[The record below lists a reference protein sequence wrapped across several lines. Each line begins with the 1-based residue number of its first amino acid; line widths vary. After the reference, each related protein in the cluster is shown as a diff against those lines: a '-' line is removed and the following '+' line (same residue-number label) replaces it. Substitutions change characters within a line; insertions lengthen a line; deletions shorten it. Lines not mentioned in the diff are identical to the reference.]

1 MREVEKTVWNA
12 KPNTT
17 IGDRA
22 RPDGDSTGT
31 TRAPKRGGVD
41 AILVLERRWNA
52 ARSELTR
59 QHGGRWF
66 LSGGH
71 RLALDRRQGFRWRAH
86 GRLDPW
92 SIRLS
97 QRSASPAMPIE
108 ASLAARGNEH
118 GIAEVPDAGERAFE
132 RALAY
137 GEAAGTALAETLWP
151 TRCAVCDTPG
161 EAVCQACLRSL
172 PYLDWWRACPRC
184 GAPFGRVQ
192 CSECNPVTMAALDRH
207 ELPFDACASAVVYN
221 DATARIVRA
230 WKDAGERRLVETLA
244 DLMASVTAPSWRAER
259 PTIVPVPA
267 TAAALRRRGFDHGA
281 DLARALAERLS
292 LDEIPL
298 LARPRSF
305 DQRSLARSGAH

>member
-1 MREVEKTVWNA
+1 MEHQTV
-12 KPNTT
+12 TT
-17 IGDRA
+17 QRVPCDAYRSEPRGPRKRA
-22 RPDGDSTGT
+22 RD
-31 TRAPKRGGVD
+31 
-41 AILVLERRWNA
+41 
-52 ARSELTR
+52 
-59 QHGGRWF
+59 
-66 LSGGH
+66 SGG
-71 RLALDRRQGFRWRAH
+71 
-86 GRLDPW
+86 
-92 SIRLS
+92 
-97 QRSASPAMPIE
+97 
-108 ASLAARGNEH
+108 
-118 GIAEVPDAGERAFE
+118 AGCWERAFE

-267 TAAALRRRGFDHGA
+267 TAAALRKRGFDHGT

-305 DQRSLARSGAH
+305 DQRSLARSGRIKNMENRFKPLPGARAPASVLIVDDVYTTGATLFAASEAARAAGARQVRCVTFARVW

>member
-1 MREVEKTVWNA
+1 MRHDRRAEKRGLRGSFRPHLPWTEVVKPATTDSKEATNSVADHEKPRNKARIICGIDGMLRGIDGMREVEKTVWNA

-59 QHGGRWF
+59 RHGGRWF
-66 LSGGH
+66 PSGGH

-118 GIAEVPDAGERAFE
+118 GIAEVPDAGSALSNVRLLTGKLRAPPWPKRFGP
-132 RALAY
+132 RAARFATRRARQSAKHASDPSPTLTGGAHVL
-137 GEAAGTALAETLWP
+137 AAG
-151 TRCAVCDTPG
+151 R
-161 EAVCQACLRSL
+161 
-172 PYLDWWRACPRC
+172 
-184 GAPFGRVQ
+184 
-192 CSECNPVTMAALDRH
+192 
-207 ELPFDACASAVVYN
+207 
-221 DATARIVRA
+221 
-230 WKDAGERRLVETLA
+230 
-244 DLMASVTAPSWRAER
+244 
-259 PTIVPVPA
+259 
-267 TAAALRRRGFDHGA
+267 
-281 DLARALAERLS
+281 
-292 LDEIPL
+292 
-298 LARPRSF
+298 
-305 DQRSLARSGAH
+305 RSGACSAANATL

>member
-1 MREVEKTVWNA
+1 
-12 KPNTT
+12 
-17 IGDRA
+17 
-22 RPDGDSTGT
+22 
-31 TRAPKRGGVD
+31 
-41 AILVLERRWNA
+41 
-52 ARSELTR
+52 
-59 QHGGRWF
+59 
-66 LSGGH
+66 
-71 RLALDRRQGFRWRAH
+71 
-86 GRLDPW
+86 
-92 SIRLS
+92 
-97 QRSASPAMPIE
+97 MPIE

-118 GIAEVPDAGERAFE
+118 GIAEVPDAGSALSNVRLLTGKLRAPPWPKRFGP
-132 RALAY
+132 RAARF
-137 GEAAGTALAETLWP
+137 A
-151 TRCAVCDTPG
+151 TRRARQSAKHAFD
-161 EAVCQACLRSL
+161 

-305 DQRSLARSGAH
+305 DQRSLARSGRIKNMENRFKPLPGARAPASVLIVDDVYTTGATLFAASEAARAAGARQVRCVTFARVW